1 MRWVACMGVYEMRHN
16 SLDLVSV
23 VIRSAKKYKPKFKD
37 GSVEALLIEFFLE
50 TYELL
55 KKKGLL

>member
-1 MRWVACMGVYEMRHN
+1 MKHN
-16 SLDLVSV
+16 SIDLVSI
-23 VIRSAKKYKPKFKD
+23 VIKEAKKYKPKFKD
-37 GSVEALLIEFFLE
+37 GSIEALLIEFFLE

>member
-1 MRWVACMGVYEMRHN
+1 MKHN
-16 SLDLVSV
+16 SIDLVSI
-23 VIRSAKKYKPKFKD
+23 VIKEAKKYKPKFKD
-37 GSVEALLIEFFLE
+37 GLVEALLIEFFLE

>member
-1 MRWVACMGVYEMRHN
+1 MKHN

-37 GSVEALLIEFFLE
+37 GSIEALLIEFFLE